1 MQQARGRS
9 QTFIECLPSTTSF
22 NIYNLLWGTGSPT
35 LQRPNGGLER
45 FNPLLKA
52 IQTVYNRAWVGALTC
67 LTEELIFF
75 CLHCTANFPLVTS
88 SVLVR
93 SELMRFIVLPKNWL
107 YLRTGGW
114 RQGHLHNVCLNCLQF
129 IKDKVT
135 KTDPNVGQSYYHSS
149 PLQMA
154 LTWHS
159 PTLAV
164 QWSTS
169 LLLVA
174 PNAIPS
180 LSTIPLHSFN
190 ALTQLARLVRLMR

>member
-9 QTFIECLPSTTSF
+9 QAFIECLPSTTSF

-35 LQRPNGGLER
+35 LQRPNRGLER

-88 SVLVR
+88 SILVR

-135 KTDPNVGQSYYHSS
+135 KTDSNVGQAKLLSFLPSPDGPHLALSNSS
-149 PLQMA
+149 CPMEHLTALGCPQRNPFIKHYTSSFLQHLDSA
-154 LTWHS
+154 GKT
-159 PTLAV
+159 
-164 QWSTS
+164 
-169 LLLVA
+169 
-174 PNAIPS
+174 
-180 LSTIPLHSFN
+180 
-190 ALTQLARLVRLMR
+190 R

>member
-9 QTFIECLPSTTSF
+9 QAFIECLPSTTSF
-22 NIYNLLWGTGSPT
+22 NIYNLLMRYWQPHFTET
-35 LQRPNGGLER
+35 KQRLRTVQSFAQGH
-45 FNPLLKA
+45 
-52 IQTVYNRAWVGALTC
+52 TVYNRAWAGALTC

-88 SVLVR
+88 SILVR

-135 KTDPNVGQSYYHSS
+135 KTDPNVGQAKLLSFLPSPDGPHLALSNSS
-149 PLQMA
+149 CPMEHLTALGCPQRNPFIKHYTSSFLQ
-154 LTWHS
+154 
-159 PTLAV
+159 
-164 QWSTS
+164 
-169 LLLVA
+169 
-174 PNAIPS
+174 
-180 LSTIPLHSFN
+180 
-190 ALTQLARLVRLMR
+190 RLDSAGKTC